1 MKLFS
6 LVTLFSLF
14 LNISSFACNNQVS
27 TAVEKAAKAYGI
39 ITDQRGDKT
48 IDIEYLGDGFYEAQ
62 IVVWEPYNRF
72 NKLVLTYEVVV
83 KTSCTDLDVLL
94 VERSN

>member
-6 LVTLFSLF
+6 VITLFTLL
-14 LNISSFACNNQVS
+14 LNISSFACHDQVS
-27 TAVEKAAKAYGI
+27 AAVEDSAKAYGTI
-39 ITDQRGDKT
+39 VDQRGDKT

-62 IVVWEPYNRF
+62 IVVWEPFNRF

-83 KTSCTDLDVLL
+83 KTSCTDLDVVL